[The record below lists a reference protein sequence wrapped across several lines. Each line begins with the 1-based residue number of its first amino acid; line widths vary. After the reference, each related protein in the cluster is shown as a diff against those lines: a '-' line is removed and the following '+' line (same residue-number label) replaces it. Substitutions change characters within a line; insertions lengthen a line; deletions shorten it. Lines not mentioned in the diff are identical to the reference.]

1 MPAGDV
7 RLSSLKIGDLDLTD
21 YQTAGFGGANIYED
35 IFNPYGPVAEIR
47 VVDHSDA
54 LGKNNING
62 AYNKDVEISMSPA
75 DQGGSSSGS
84 GERKFK
90 FKMFQNKNL
99 DDLSK
104 KAVGAGHFKQYDIR
118 SVSPEMLNAQSNYIQ
133 KSYNGQTHAVVEDV
147 LKNGFK
153 TDKQVDIKSKTSG
166 KRRIVVNN
174 EHPLDVLHKMNSQ
187 HVSDTDKSS
196 CFVCFQQAKDGE
208 QKYVFSTFENL
219 FQEKSSVK
227 LKQRADLDFGNA
239 SEEDKQ
245 NSIMWFKAPDSFFT
259 APRALIKGNEQT
271 FNLTTHQPC
280 DVDPKDENEFKFLD
294 QPIFK
299 SGGSNMKKVP
309 LNTVYDKANDKDK
322 HTTATAK
329 VKRAAFLAHLAQN
342 SAELETYF
350 NPEIHLGSVIE
361 LDIPKKANNSDG
373 QGEKQF
379 NGKVL
384 VVAIRTKI
392 KPTGQ
397 VPYATMILRVVKA
410 SYKEGGDGEA

>member
-1 MPAGDV
+1 MPAGEIK
-7 RLSSLKIGDLDLTD
+7 LSSLKIGDLDLTD

-47 VVDHSDA
+47 VVDHSDV
-54 LGKNNING
+54 LGKENING
-62 AYNKDVEISMSPA
+62 AYNKDVEISMRPA
-75 DQGGSSSGS
+75 GKGGTSSGG

-104 KAVGAGHFKQYDIR
+104 KNAAAGHFKQYDIR
-118 SVSPEMLNAQSNYIQ
+118 SVSAEMLNAQSNYMQ
-133 KSYNGQTHAVVEDV
+133 KSYNKKTSEVVEDI

-153 TDKQVDIKSKTSG
+153 TDKQVEIKSQTKG
-166 KRRIVVNN
+166 KRRVILNN
-174 EHPLDVLHKMNSQ
+174 EHPLDSLHRLNSIHESEQ
-187 HVSDTDKSS
+187 DESS

-208 QKYVFSTFENL
+208 QKYMFATFEEL
-219 FQEKSSVK
+219 FKGESSVK
-227 LKQRADLDFGNA
+227 LKQRTDLDFGNA

-259 APRALIKGNEQT
+259 APRSLIKGNEQT
-271 FNLTTHQPC
+271 FNMTTHQAC
-280 DVDPKDENEFKFLD
+280 DVEQSKEPNYKFIDEPVFKKANSD
-294 QPIFK
+294 
-299 SGGSNMKKVP
+299 MKKVP
-309 LNTVYDKANDKDK
+309 IGSVYDKANDKEK
-322 HTTATAK
+322 HSTATAK
-329 VKRAAFLAHLAQN
+329 VKRAGFLAHLAQN

-350 NPEIHLGSVIE
+350 NPDIHLGSIIDLE
-361 LDIPKKANNSDG
+361 IPRKSNSDNSK
-373 QGEKQF
+373 GEKQF
-379 NGKVL
+379 NGKAL

>member
-1 MPAGDV
+1 MPAGDIK
-7 RLSSLKIGDLDLTD
+7 LSSMKIGDLDLTN
-21 YQTAGFGGANIYED
+21 YQNAGFGGANIYED

-47 VVDHSDA
+47 VIDHSDA

-62 AYNKDVEISMSPA
+62 AYNKDVEISLSPA
-75 DQGGSSSGS
+75 DQGGTSSGS

-133 KSYNGQTHAVVEDV
+133 KSYNGQTHTVVEDV

-174 EHPLDVLHKMNSQ
+174 EHPLDVLHKMNSE
-187 HVSDTDKSS
+187 HVSASDKSS
-196 CFVCFQQAKDGE
+196 CFVCFQQAKNGE

-239 SEEDKQ
+239 SEKDKQ

-280 DVDPKDENEFKFLD
+280 DVDPKDENEFKFPD
-294 QPIFK
+294 QPVYK
-299 SGGSNMKKVP
+299 QGGSYMKKVP
-309 LNTVYDKANDKDK
+309 VKTVQDKANNKEK
-322 HTTATAK
+322 HYTAEAK
-329 VKRAAFLAHLAQN
+329 VKRGAFLSHLAQN

-350 NPEIHLGSVIE
+350 NPKIKLGDMIDLE
-361 LDIPKKANNSDG
+361 IPKKANSDTE

-392 KPTGQ
+392 KPAGQ
-397 VPYATMILRVVKA
+397 SPNATMILRVVKA
-410 SYKEGGDGEA
+410 SYKEGGDGQA